1 MNIFKTAR
9 ADPIELL
16 YQRYASRAYSLS
28 LRLLDDIPAAEKATA
43 TAFFTLARL
52 LHQRATP
59 KNVENLLIGI
69 TVDHI
74 ARQHYGSVSIPRTSR
89 DFGMEEKE
97 ETERALDPEALNG
110 PVLEAAIKK
119 LPLDLRFAF
128 VLYEVEKLSHEEI
141 AAMLDW
147 TISRSKSTLARARLE
162 LRGSLLETGQA
173 RSSPAHRH
181 TGQQKTG

>member
-1 MNIFKTAR
+1 MNIFQTAR

-16 YQRYASRAYSLS
+16 YQRYASRVYSLS
-28 LRLLDDIPAAEKATA
+28 LRFFDDIPAAEKATT
-43 TAFFTLARL
+43 TAFVTLARL

-59 KNVENLLIGI
+59 KKVETLLIGI
-69 TVDHI
+69 IVDI
-74 ARQHYGSVSIPRTSR
+74 ERQHYGSVSIPGTSR
-89 DFGMEEKE
+89 DFGVEEKE

-141 AAMLDW
+141 ATMLDW

-173 RSSPAHRH
+173 RSSLAHRH
-181 TGQQKTG
+181 PGQQKTG